1 MTIKDYLKKL
11 ISEGWKQKDIAAK
24 CGYKPA
30 MINDLLKRI
39 DKPNIQTIEKIAAAF
54 NIRITFFL
62 EEGEESK
69 QRILSREEERLLQI
83 IGADLQLLEETIK
96 FAEKEKMYLEAKGK
110 GKDKNG

>member
-39 DKPNIQTIEKIAAAF
+39 DKPNIQTIERIANAF
-54 NIRITFFL
+54 NIPINFFL
-62 EEGEESK
+62 EEGEGSK
-69 QRILSREEERLLQI
+69 QRILSIQEERLLQI
-83 IGADLQLLEETIK
+83 IGGDRQLLEKIIEC
-96 FAEKEKMYLEAKGK
+96 AEKEKMYLEAKRK
-110 GKDKNG
+110 AKKT